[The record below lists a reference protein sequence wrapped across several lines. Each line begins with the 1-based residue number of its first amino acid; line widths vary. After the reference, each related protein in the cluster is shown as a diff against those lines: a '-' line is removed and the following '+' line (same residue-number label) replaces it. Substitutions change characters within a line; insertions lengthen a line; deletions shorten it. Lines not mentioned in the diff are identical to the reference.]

1 MSSRESHITNVE
13 KTQPAKEF
21 SKKKINEDLHNK
33 SLTDSVTIRN
43 IVRNKVCLSIFC
55 SERYFKVSK
64 NSLEH
69 CNIEGLLL
77 SFLRRKDHMCHT
89 LSDALVQFCSSERR
103 NACLTFG
110 KFTLMF

>member
-1 MSSRESHITNVE
+1 MSSRESHITNIE

-55 SERYFKVSK
+55 SERYFKVPK

-77 SFLRRKDHMCHT
+77 PSLGAKIICVIHYRMLWSNSARQNVKMP
-89 LSDALVQFCSSERR
+89 A
-103 NACLTFG
+103 
-110 KFTLMF
+110 